1 MRVLIT
7 GTSRG
12 LGAAIARAF
21 ARHHGPDAQI
31 ALLGRSGAAPSHRSL
46 EGTLR
51 ETQRDVEAHGA
62 LGVPFEVDLRDGEQ
76 LARTLKDV
84 LHAFDGLDVL
94 INNASVLRPERTLP
108 AKRMDL
114 VHAVN
119 ARATLLC
126 LQECREALEASP
138 RGGSIVTIAPPV
150 RLGRLEWIA
159 RSPAYTL
166 SKYQMSLATLAAA
179 SARVRANCLW
189 PKRTV
194 ATAAT
199 KMLEERGIV
208 PGAHSKGRRADA
220 VAEAVHLLATRSTL
234 NAATVLDEDLVT
246 FDHGHDAPLDAY
258 VSEDDWRGVGL

>member
-7 GTSRG
+7 GASRG

-21 ARHHGPDAQI
+21 ARHHGADAQI
-31 ALLGRSGAAPSHRSL
+31 ALLGRSGASPSHRTL
-46 EGTLR
+46 KGTLR
-51 ETQRDVEAHGA
+51 ETQRDVEEHGA

-76 LARTLKDV
+76 LARTLKGV
-84 LHAFDGLDVL
+84 LHTFGGLDVL

-126 LQECREALEASP
+126 LQECHDALEASSC
-138 RGGSIVTIAPPV
+138 GSVVTIAPPV

-199 KMLEERGIV
+199 KMLEERGIM
-208 PGAHSKGRRADA
+208 PGAHSKGRSADA

-234 NAATVLDEDLVT
+234 NASAVLDEDLVT
-246 FDHGHDAPLDAY
+246 FDHGHDAPLDAF
-258 VSEDDWRGVGL
+258 VTEDDWRGVGL

>member
-1 MRVLIT
+1 MASARP
-7 GTSRG
+7 SHAPSP
-12 LGAAIARAF
+12 AA
-21 ARHHGPDAQI
+21 GPDAQI
-31 ALLGRSGAAPSHRSL
+31 ALLGRSGAAPSHRAL

-76 LARTLKDV
+76 LARTLKGV
-84 LHAFDGLDVL
+84 LHTFGGLDVL

-114 VHAVN
+114 VYAVN

-126 LQECREALEASP
+126 LQECRDALEASSC
-138 RGGSIVTIAPPV
+138 GSVVTIAPPV

-166 SKYQMSLATLAAA
+166 SKYQMSLATIAAA

-199 KMLEERGIV
+199 KMLESAASCRARTRRPVDDGRG
-208 PGAHSKGRRADA
+208 GRAPARHAFDA
-220 VAEAVHLLATRSTL
+220 QRLD
-234 NAATVLDEDLVT
+234 VLDEDLVT
-246 FDHGHDAPLDAY
+246 FDHGHDAPLDA
-258 VSEDDWRGVGL
+258 L